1 MNVTGP
7 LIRVLGERFST
18 DIKVA
23 ILETLSTFMAKVSN
37 RVFIILFNR
46 FYGNISQVGV
56 QLKPFLPQLQPTL
69 LKGLNDP
76 ARQVRIKAG
85 NALGLLSQIHVRID
99 PIFVELLNG
108 LKVNDDPSFK

>member
-23 ILETLSTFMAKVSN
+23 ILETLSTFMGKVSQ
-37 RVFIILFNR
+37 RQGAFVDSFSCLIK
-46 FYGNISQVGV
+46 VGV

-76 ARQVRIKAG
+76 ARPVHVKAG

-108 LKVNDDPSFK
+108 LKMNDDASFK

>member
-23 ILETLSTFMAKVSN
+23 ILETLSTFMSKVSN
-37 RVFIILFNR
+37 QTVALLETPRRI
-46 FYGNISQVGV
+46 QVGV

-76 ARQVRIKAG
+76 ARQVRVKAG
-85 NALGLLSQIHVRID
+85 NALGYLSQIHVRID

-108 LKVNDDPSFK
+108 LKANDDPSFK